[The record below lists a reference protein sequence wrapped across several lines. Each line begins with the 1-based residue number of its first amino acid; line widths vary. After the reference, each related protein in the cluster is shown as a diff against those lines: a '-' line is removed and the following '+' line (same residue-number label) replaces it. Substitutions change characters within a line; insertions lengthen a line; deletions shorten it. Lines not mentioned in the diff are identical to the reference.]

1 MNLYIF
7 FLFVLMCLSSCGKH
21 ETTGGTLGAISGA
34 ALGTAVAGRHDKGTG
49 AVLGALAGAFV
60 GSAVGRSAD
69 DEDEEELQSLRRE
82 NSRLRSK
89 KRVVVY
95 EKHYVRPQ
103 VTVVR
108 PTVVRPVYHCCAPAP
123 VYIID

>member
-1 MNLYIF
+1 MKLYVF
-7 FLFVLMCLSSCGKH
+7 FLFVLFCLASCGKH
-21 ETTGGTLGAISGA
+21 ETTGGTLGALSGA
-34 ALGTAVAGRHDKGTG
+34 ALGTAVAGRHDKGAG
-49 AVLGALAGAFV
+49 AVLGALAGAVV

-69 DEDEEELQSLRRE
+69 DDDADELESLRRE
-82 NSRLRSK
+82 NRRLRNK
-89 KRVVVY
+89 KSVVVY

-108 PTVVRPVYHCCAPAP
+108 PAVVRPVYHCCAPAP